1 MNLNHLTDSELVKY
15 IIKHDADPIR
25 VRLAL
30 YMDSM
35 PGRILDGLE
44 QAGMDPETCL
54 HENTYE
60 SGEYIEHLKN
70 EIEYLS
76 RELHDTQD
84 KLAERETMT
93 VSQLIEDLRYV
104 ATVAD
109 RRAEVALQRA
119 READKER
126 EEMRSKM
133 KVWRAISTDVS

>member
-1 MNLNHLTDSELVKY
+1 MNLNHLTDSELVQY

-30 YMDSM
+30 YMDAM

-60 SGEYIEHLKN
+60 SGEYILHLKN

-84 KLAERETMT
+84 QLAKREAMS
-93 VSQLIEDLRYV
+93 VSQLIEELRYE
-104 ATVAD
+104 AD
-109 RRAEVALQRA
+109 TANRRADINLQRA
-119 READKER
+119 READQER
-126 EEMRSKM
+126 ETMRSKM